1 MGPSPLAL
9 SFHVANPRCSAQR
22 RCGELTNHL
31 SARAL
36 ESVLGFFESTR
47 RCSSRETRLMRWSS
61 GTAAG
66 LTLKC
71 AYLSSTLDRT
81 KSCSHRGKGRR
92 YWTVAAVEAEVG
104 VGMEVDVG

>member
-1 MGPSPLAL
+1 
-9 SFHVANPRCSAQR
+9 
-22 RCGELTNHL
+22 
-31 SARAL
+31 
-36 ESVLGFFESTR
+36 
-47 RCSSRETRLMRWSS
+47 MRWSS

-92 YWTVAAVEAEVG
+92 CWTVAAVLEAEVELEVEVAVEAEVG